1 MPVATC
7 PAPPAARAAAPGP
20 APSRPPTDALVA
32 LHLRG
37 VAGSVAQARHHVRAV
52 LAEHG
57 HHALVDDAE
66 LAVSELVGNVVVH
79 ARTDCDLV
87 VRVEPR
93 RVLLLVRDG
102 DPTLPV
108 ARAADEDDLDGR
120 GLALVDAGA
129 AARGAERAGDGK
141 VVWCALAA

>member
-7 PAPPAARAAAPGP
+7 TAPPARAAAPP
-20 APSRPPTDALVA
+20 PPTDSLVA

-37 VAGSVAQARHHVRAV
+37 VASSVPQARHHVRAV
-52 LAEHG
+52 LLAHG
-57 HHALVDDAE
+57 HGGLVADAE
-66 LAVSELVGNVVVH
+66 LAVGELVGNVVVH

-93 RVLLLVRDG
+93 QVLLLVRDG

-108 ARAADEDDLDGR
+108 ARAADPDEVDGR
-120 GLALVDAGA
+120 GLALVDAVA
-129 AARGAERAGDGK
+129 SARGAERSGAGK
-141 VVWCALAA
+141 VVWCALAG